1 MIPLRVQVENRR
13 LSFTLL
19 LVLVLTTVQLLA
31 MFADAFAPNLV
42 ERFGLVPI
50 RWWSGESW
58 EMLGPFHQFSA
69 LLTYSFIHADWFHCV
84 SNLWWLYVFAP
95 LVQTRFGTIASI
107 MIYAC
112 SGIAGG
118 VLYVVLWP
126 ESVSPLVG
134 SSASISGLLGV
145 YLVGGRD
152 ARIRLLGLRSWVS
165 GRYFVP
171 FFLLVQGLLAYV
183 YVPSALGISFGT
195 HVVGCLVGAFVSL
208 SYTAIQTSNDQ
219 ELTGSA

>member
-1 MIPLRVQVENRR
+1 MPVRG
-13 LSFTLL
+13 L
-19 LVLVLTTVQLLA
+19 LVA
-31 MFADAFAPNLV
+31 SSMWFY
-42 ERFGLVPI
+42 
-50 RWWSGESW
+50 
-58 EMLGPFHQFSA
+58 GP
-69 LLTYSFIHADWFHCV
+69 
-84 SNLWWLYVFAP
+84 
-95 LVQTRFGTIASI
+95 
-107 MIYAC
+107 
-112 SGIAGG
+112 
-118 VLYVVLWP
+118 
-126 ESVSPLVG
+126 SVSPLFGRVQ
-134 SSASISGLLGV
+134 ALILGV

-208 SYTAIQTSNDQ
+208 SYTAIQISNDQ